1 MALWDVL
8 VTARDEAGNRVTV
21 VLGTFGAEE
30 LGDALEAAARRAGEI
45 GGGIQVV
52 RHIEPVPPRA
62 PVRVA

>member
-8 VTARDEAGNRVTV
+8 VTARDDAGNRVTLV
-21 VLGTFGAEE
+21 QGTYAPGE
-30 LGDALEAAARRAGEI
+30 LADALEAAARHAGEI

-52 RHIEPVPPRA
+52 RHLDPAPEP